1 MHLAER
7 GSNCRDSPRNAYGG
21 GGRSG
26 QDGSNGGG
34 AGGGRSAI
42 QINGNDILT
51 AGGGGGAGYESTG
64 LVRAT
69 ADNRR
74 RTGHAARRERCH
86 TEPGVGRDG
95 RACARLA
102 TTGGPPRGAP
112 ARMASCRHGGE
123 ARVRIG
129 ARLANRGGQSAR
141 RGRRVIGGWVR
152 RSGITCSR
160 GGLAIRAAR
169 STVEGVLHT
178 ARSGGLDQKVV
189 GWVRSGRARF
199 ERSAAYLMRVGA
211 AEVERRRRRTVDL
224 HREIVTLRSARS
236 AGALSLQRARDE
248 LSRAREGFL
257 TSRTTE
263 DSVAARAQNAR
274 LAIPPIPLLSP
285 CRGAV
290 WRKCST
296 PTWPLPQEICEAVQY
311 LINSEPT

>member
-1 MHLAER
+1 MT
-7 GSNCRDSPRNAYGG
+7 DTSPTQIRFHGPTYPSYEPDTSTDKCFKAR
-21 GGRSG
+21 RSVT
-26 QDGSNGGG
+26 SH
-34 AGGGRSAI
+34 RPPSTH
-42 QINGNDILT
+42 T
-51 AGGGGGAGYESTG
+51 AQGTG

-95 RACARLA
+95 HACARLA
-102 TTGGPPRGAP
+102 TAGGPPRGAP
-112 ARMASCRHGGE
+112 EDGLLQARGE

-160 GGLAIRAAR
+160 GGSAIRAAR

-296 PTWPLPQEICEAVQY
+296 PTWPLPH
-311 LINSEPT
+311 NGW